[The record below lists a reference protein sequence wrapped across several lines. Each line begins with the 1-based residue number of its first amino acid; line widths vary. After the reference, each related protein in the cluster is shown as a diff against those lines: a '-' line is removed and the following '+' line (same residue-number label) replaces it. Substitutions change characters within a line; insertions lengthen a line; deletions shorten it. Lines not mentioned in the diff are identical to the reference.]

1 MKRWIIAASAL
12 VFSFATAGVASA
24 ECKGNCHNFV
34 TAALSG
40 SWVRTA
46 SGGYVHDKSAVCDIM
61 VHFEIACADLT
72 EEGEQVLLYNL
83 DIIMHSGAVGFA
95 NTGFASVDGPEDYN
109 QTLSEERAATVYEFL
124 VANGVDMDMV
134 APVSG
139 GGETEAWSDTLEG
152 NRVVVLSFNG

>member
-72 EEGEQVLLYNL
+72 EEGEQVLLDNL
-83 DIIMHSGAVGFA
+83 DIIMH
-95 NTGFASVDGPEDYN
+95 
-109 QTLSEERAATVYEFL
+109 LSL
-124 VANGVDMDMV
+124 IHI
-134 APVSG
+134 
-139 GGETEAWSDTLEG
+139 
-152 NRVVVLSFNG
+152 